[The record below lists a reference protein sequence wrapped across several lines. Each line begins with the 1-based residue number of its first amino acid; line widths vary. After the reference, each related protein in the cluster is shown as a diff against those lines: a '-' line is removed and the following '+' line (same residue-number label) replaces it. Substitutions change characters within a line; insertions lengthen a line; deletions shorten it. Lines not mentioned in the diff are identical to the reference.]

1 MAHYDPKKMIK
12 YMYIDLELLYEGLTQ
27 HLTIF
32 QLFKC
37 VEKTLS
43 TPKKTLSTPKKTL
56 STPKKTL
63 STPKKTL
70 STPKKTP
77 DMLLDTDTIN
87 IIKLYLNT
95 GRMDTFSDDRH

>member
-1 MAHYDPKKMIK
+1 MSHYDPKKMIK

-43 TPKKTLSTPKKTL
+43 TPKKTLSTPKKT
-56 STPKKTL
+56 
-63 STPKKTL
+63 
-70 STPKKTP
+70 P

>member
-12 YMYIDLELLYEGLTQ
+12 YMYIDLELLYKGLTQ

-43 TPKKTLSTPKKTL
+43 TPKKTLSTPKKT
-56 STPKKTL
+56 
-63 STPKKTL
+63 
-70 STPKKTP
+70 P
-77 DMLLDTDTIN
+77 DMLLDTDTNN

-95 GRMDTFSDDRH
+95 GRME

>member
-43 TPKKTLSTPKKTL
+43 TPKKTLSTPKKT
-56 STPKKTL
+56 
-63 STPKKTL
+63 
-70 STPKKTP
+70 P

>member
-43 TPKKTLSTPKKTL
+43 TPKKTS
-56 STPKKTL
+56 
-63 STPKKTL
+63 
-70 STPKKTP
+70 
-77 DMLLDTDTIN
+77 DMLLDIDTIN

-95 GRMDTFSDDRH
+95 GRMECTPLVM

>member
-12 YMYIDLELLYEGLTQ
+12 YMYIELELLYEGLTQ

-37 VEKTLS
+37 VE
-43 TPKKTLSTPKKTL
+43 
-56 STPKKTL
+56 
-63 STPKKTL
+63 KTL

>member
-12 YMYIDLELLYEGLTQ
+12 YMYIELELLYEGLTQ

-37 VEKTLS
+37 VE
-43 TPKKTLSTPKKTL
+43 
-56 STPKKTL
+56 KTL